1 MKETLTCTSCGKD
14 WKREVTRGRKPKLCK
29 KCFKDTLTTTK
40 PAKQI
45 VVEESAPEQPK
56 RRGRPPRIATVV
68 ETPPEPVA
76 EVPKRRG
83 RPPRV
88 ILPVEP
94 PPSLPVPIQTS
105 DLTLR
110 QIWSVLVP
118 KHARWR
124 ELVAETENGSRWQCP
139 KCKWVLEVSVALTD
153 IPYHKCSPAAS
164 RVQSLER
171 ID

>member
-29 KCFKDTLTTTK
+29 KCFKDTL
-40 PAKQI
+40 KQ
-45 VVEESAPEQPK
+45 VEEPAAEQPK
-56 RRGRPPRIATVV
+56 RRGRPPRVAAVAETPSEPVV
-68 ETPPEPVA
+68 EA
-76 EVPKRRG
+76 PKRRG

-88 ILPVEP
+88 IIPVEP
-94 PPSLPVPIQTS
+94 PPPPPAPVQGS

-153 IPYHKCSPAAS
+153 IPYHKCSPASS

>member
-29 KCFKDTLTTTK
+29 KCFKDTL
-40 PAKQI
+40 KQ
-45 VVEESAPEQPK
+45 VKHSAAEQPK
-56 RRGRPPRIATVV
+56 RRGRPPR
-68 ETPPEPVA
+68 
-76 EVPKRRG
+76 
-83 RPPRV
+83 V
-88 ILPVEP
+88 IISVEP
-94 PPSLPVPIQTS
+94 PLPPPAPVQSS

-110 QIWSVLVP
+110 QIWNVLVP

-153 IPYHKCSPAAS
+153 IPYHKCSPASS